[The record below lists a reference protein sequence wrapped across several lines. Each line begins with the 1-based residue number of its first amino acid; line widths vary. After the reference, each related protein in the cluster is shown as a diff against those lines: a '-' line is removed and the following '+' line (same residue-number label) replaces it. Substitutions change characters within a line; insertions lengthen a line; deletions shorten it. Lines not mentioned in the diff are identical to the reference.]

1 MDPANLNT
9 GGQQA
14 PAEYRSA
21 GPTTVRTR
29 PTTKSERR
37 ARSVPQA
44 TDADARFVSV
54 KTLAKQWDC
63 SRTTVCRILQ
73 QAGVP
78 AYFLGKGRNGT
89 KRYRRQDVDA
99 FVQSIEHC

>member
-1 MDPANLNT
+1 VDPANLNV

-14 PAEYRSA
+14 PTEYRSA
-21 GPTTVRTR
+21 GRTTGRTR
-29 PTTKSERR
+29 PIAKSERR
-37 ARSVPQA
+37 ARSVSEA
-44 TDADARFVSV
+44 TGADARFVSV

-63 SRTTVCRILQ
+63 SRTTVCRILE

-78 AYFLGKGRNGT
+78 AYFLGRGRNGT
-89 KRYRRQDVDA
+89 KRYRKQDVDA